1 MAKPSKA
8 SRQHAGD
15 EVKASS
21 EKPEDGKTLAA
32 QAATG
37 LQAADRQRGQ
47 AQPEQSQG
55 QGKET
60 TDAATL
66 LTQDHR
72 KVERLFK
79 ELEQA
84 TDSGRKKE
92 LAGEIC
98 KELIVHSM
106 LEEEIFYPACRE
118 KGVEDDALDEAQVE
132 HDTVKFLIGDL
143 LSRSPGTPFY
153 DAKVTVLASLV
164 EHHVAEEEKA
174 VSGIF
179 AKARTA
185 GVDMTALGSRL
196 EERKQRLMADS
207 DRLGPPSM
215 RSLQAQP
222 GAFKRNRREE
232 NDMERWN
239 ERDERGGYMGSDDDR
254 GFSSGRYSSS
264 EGDDD
269 QGGRYS
275 GRGGFAGRDRE
286 NDRGWREG
294 QGGRGGYG
302 SGFGQPGGSRSG
314 RGSGYTGQGGY
325 EDDSRFGGA
334 GGGGSGGYGGARSGG
349 YGGGGGEYRGSRG
362 GYGGAGEFGSGGYG
376 GGSEDFGRSGSR
388 SGGGSGGY
396 ATGYGGGYGSGYGG
410 GMGGTEDEFSGG
422 SRRGGG
428 YGGSGSSRGGYGG
441 SDRGYGGS
449 ESGWSRGGYGGG
461 SRGQGGSDEFSRGGS
476 RGRGGGFERERE
488 DYGRYMSEDDDGSG
502 NRGGRRG
509 GSRRGSG
516 SYRDD

>member
-1 MAKPSKA
+1 MAHPSKPA
-8 SRQHAGD
+8 RPHAGD

-21 EKPEDGKTLAA
+21 VKPEDGKTLAA

-92 LAGEIC
+92 LAGKIC

-275 GRGGFAGRDRE
+275 GRGGFAGR
-286 NDRGWREG
+286 
-294 QGGRGGYG
+294 GR
-302 SGFGQPGGSRSG
+302 
-314 RGSGYTGQGGY
+314 
-325 EDDSRFGGA
+325 
-334 GGGGSGGYGGARSGG
+334 
-349 YGGGGGEYRGSRG
+349 
-362 GYGGAGEFGSGGYG
+362 
-376 GGSEDFGRSGSR
+376 
-388 SGGGSGGY
+388 
-396 ATGYGGGYGSGYGG
+396 
-410 GMGGTEDEFSGG
+410 
-422 SRRGGG
+422 
-428 YGGSGSSRGGYGG
+428 
-441 SDRGYGGS
+441 
-449 ESGWSRGGYGGG
+449 
-461 SRGQGGSDEFSRGGS
+461 
-476 RGRGGGFERERE
+476 
-488 DYGRYMSEDDDGSG
+488 
-502 NRGGRRG
+502 
-509 GSRRGSG
+509 
-516 SYRDD
+516 